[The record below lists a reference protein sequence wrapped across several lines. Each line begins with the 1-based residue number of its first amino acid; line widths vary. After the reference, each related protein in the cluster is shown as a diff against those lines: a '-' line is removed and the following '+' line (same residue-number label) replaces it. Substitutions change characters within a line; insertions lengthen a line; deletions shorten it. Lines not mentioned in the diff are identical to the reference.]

1 MNLYT
6 KPPRCT
12 ARIQHGR
19 MGSGNVNWRSK
30 FPRFTGRQ
38 ILTSSDDDINDHENE
53 RGYGKRVLDRA
64 DDVVSGADGDGD
76 IQM

>member
-1 MNLYT
+1 ML
-6 KPPRCT
+6 R
-12 ARIQHGR
+12 
-19 MGSGNVNWRSK
+19 W
-30 FPRFTGRQ
+30 
-38 ILTSSDDDINDHENE
+38 SDDDINDHENE